1 MSHCTH
7 DHTHSPLHE
16 GGCHCH
22 DHCHS
27 HGHEHSD
34 GTHKPS
40 FKAFIPDILSGLLL
54 AATALLAHLGEI
66 SGALPLCLFLVSA
79 IVTGL
84 PIVIDGFGQWRR
96 GDFMNEY
103 TLMILAAICAF
114 WIGEYPEGVAVLLF
128 YSFGEK
134 LQDRASEKARAH
146 IRGLVDKMPKTVS
159 VVNAEGKITEMQP
172 KDVAEGSRIHVKP
185 GMRVALDG
193 VLEGEDAIS
202 FDTSAITGEAVPRTV
217 SPGEAVQSGLI
228 PVDRE
233 ATLTTTCRLE
243 DSSLSRILKTVEEA
257 AEAKSHTETLIRRIT
272 RWYTPT
278 VLVAAV
284 LLYAAAWAV
293 IPAAEFAWQTWFNR
307 ALILLVCA
315 CPCAM
320 VISVPLSYFMSLG
333 KASAHGVL
341 VKGSTYF
348 DAMCGID
355 TVLFDK
361 TGTLTTGRFRIA
373 GIYPDD
379 GISEETLL
387 SLAAGMEAQSAH
399 PLAQSVK
406 DAAAERGITAAA
418 VDDVTTVR
426 HGLTASHEG
435 KTILAGSRRLL
446 ADNGLDVPQDDD
458 TQTAGTEIHLALDG
472 KYTGVIRLTDEL
484 KPTAA
489 AAVRRL
495 HCMGI
500 RYIGILS
507 GDRAA
512 AVKQAAEAIGADI
525 CLAELSP
532 EEKYGTMK
540 QLKAEGRRIAYV
552 GDGIN
557 DTPSLALADVGI
569 AMGTAGTDAAM
580 QHADAVIAGDDPA
593 RVPQLLHIARSAR
606 RVAITNVVFA
616 LAFKLIVMALGACGL
631 ASLWVAVFADTGVT
645 LITIIYTLLAL
656 K

>member
-7 DHTHSPLHE
+7 DHTHSPHHE

-22 DHCHS
+22 CNSHS
-27 HGHEHSD
+27 HDHVHSSD
-34 GTHKPS
+34 THKPS
-40 FKAFIPDILSGLLL
+40 FKVFIPDILSGLLL
-54 AATALLAHLGEI
+54 AATAVLAHLNVI
-66 SGALPLCLFLVSA
+66 SGALPLCLFLISA

-84 PIVIDGFGQWRR
+84 PIVIDGFAEWRR

-103 TLMILAAICAF
+103 TLMILAAIGAF

-146 IRGLVDKMPKTVS
+146 IRGLVDKMPKTVAVES
-159 VVNAEGKITEMQP
+159 ADGSIREMQP
-172 KDVAEGSRIHVKP
+172 KDVAEGSRIRVKP

-193 VLEGEDAIS
+193 VLEGDDAIS

-217 SPGEAVQSGLI
+217 TPGEAVQSGLI

-233 ATLTTTCRLE
+233 VTLTTTCRLE

-272 RWYTPT
+272 RWYTPA
-278 VLVAAV
+278 VIAAAI
-284 LLYAAAWAV
+284 LLFAVAWAV
-293 IPAAEFAWQTWFNR
+293 IPAADFAWQTWFNR

-348 DAMCGID
+348 DAMCGVD

-361 TGTLTTGRFRIA
+361 TGTLTTGRFRIDCCRPA
-373 GIYPDD
+373 D

-387 SLAAGMEAQSAH
+387 SLAAGMEAQSSH

-426 HGLTASHEG
+426 HGLTARHEG
-435 KTILAGSRRLL
+435 KTALAGSRRLL
-446 ADNGLDVPQDDD
+446 ADNGVDVPQDD
-458 TQTAGTEIHLALDG
+458 TQTASTEIHLALG
-472 KYTGVIRLTDEL
+472 GEYMGVIRLTDEI

-489 AAVRRL
+489 ESIRL
-495 HCMGI
+495 LHRMGI
-500 RYIGILS
+500 RNIGILS
-507 GDRAA
+507 GDRKA
-512 AVKQAAEAIGADI
+512 AVQQAAEAIGADT

-532 EEKYGTMK
+532 EEKYGVMK

-616 LAFKLIVMALGACGL
+616 LSFKLIVMALGACGL
-631 ASLWVAVFADTGVT
+631 ASLWMAVFADTGVT

>member
-7 DHTHSPLHE
+7 DHTHSPQRE

-27 HGHEHSD
+27 HGHEHSS
-34 GTHKPS
+34 GSHKPS
-40 FKAFIPDILSGLLL
+40 IKAFIPDILSGLLL
-54 AATALLAHLGEI
+54 AATAALAHLGVI
-66 SGALPLCLFLVSA
+66 SGALPLYLFLISA

-84 PIVIDGFGQWRR
+84 PIVIDGFGEWRR

-103 TLMILAAICAF
+103 TLMILAAIGAF

-134 LQDRASEKARAH
+134 LQDRASEKARSH
-146 IRGLVDKMPKTVS
+146 IRGLVDKMPKTVAVES
-159 VVNAEGKITEMQP
+159 ADGSIREMQP
-172 KDVAEGSRIHVKP
+172 KDVAEGSRIRVKP

-193 VLEGEDAIS
+193 VLEGGDAIS
-202 FDTSAITGEAVPRTV
+202 FDTAAITGEAVPRTV

-233 ATLTTTCRLE
+233 VTLTTTCRLE

-272 RWYTPT
+272 RWYTPA
-278 VLVAAV
+278 VIAAAI
-284 LLYAAAWAV
+284 LLFAVAWAV
-293 IPAAEFAWQTWFNR
+293 IPAADFAWQTWFNR

-348 DAMCGID
+348 DAMCGVD

-361 TGTLTTGRFRIA
+361 TGTLTTGRFRIDGCRPA
-373 GIYPDD
+373 D

-387 SLAAGMEAQSAH
+387 SLAAGMEAQSSH

-426 HGLTASHEG
+426 HGLTARHEG
-435 KTILAGSRRLL
+435 KTALAGSRRLL
-446 ADNGLDVPQDDD
+446 ADNGVDVPQDD
-458 TQTAGTEIHLALDG
+458 TQTASTEIHLALGG
-472 KYTGVIRLTDEL
+472 KYMGVIRLTDEI

-489 AAVRRL
+489 ESIRL
-495 HCMGI
+495 LHRMGI
-500 RYIGILS
+500 RNTGILS
-507 GDRAA
+507 GDRKA
-512 AVKQAAEAIGADI
+512 AVQQAAEAIGADT

-532 EEKYGTMK
+532 EEKYGVMK
-540 QLKAEGRRIAYV
+540 QLKTEGRHIAYV

-616 LAFKLIVMALGACGL
+616 LSFKLIVMALGACGL
-631 ASLWVAVFADTGVT
+631 ASLWMAVFADTGVT
-645 LITIIYTLLAL
+645 LITIIYTLLTL

>member
-7 DHTHSPLHE
+7 DHTHSPHRE

-27 HGHEHSD
+27 HGHEHGS

-40 FKAFIPDILSGLLL
+40 IKAFIPDILSGLLL
-54 AATALLAHLGEI
+54 AATALLAHLGII

-84 PIVIDGFGQWRR
+84 PIVIDGFGEWRR

-103 TLMILAAICAF
+103 TLMILAAIGAF

-159 VVNAEGKITEMQP
+159 VVNDDGSVTEMQP
-172 KDVAEGSRIHVKP
+172 KDVAEGSRIRVKP

-193 VLEGEDAIS
+193 VLEGDDAIS

-233 ATLTTTCRLE
+233 VMLTTTCRLE

-257 AEAKSHTETLIRRIT
+257 ADAKSHTETLIRRIT
-272 RWYTPT
+272 RWYTPA

-348 DAMCGID
+348 DAMCGVD

-373 GIYPDD
+373 GIYPAD

-406 DAAAERGITAAA
+406 DAAAERNITAAA
-418 VDDVTTVR
+418 VGDVTTVR
-426 HGLTASHEG
+426 HGLTARHEG
-435 KTILAGSRRLL
+435 KAVLAGSRRLL
-446 ADNGLDVPQDDD
+446 TDNGVDIPQDD
-458 TQTAGTEIHLALDG
+458 TQTAGTEIHLALDS
-472 KYTGVIRLTDEL
+472 KYMGVILLTDEL

-489 AAVRRL
+489 AAVKRL
-495 HCMGI
+495 HSMGI

-507 GDRAA
+507 GDRKA
-512 AVKQAAEAIGADI
+512 AVRQAADAVVADI
-525 CLAELSP
+525 CLAGLSP
-532 EEKYGTMK
+532 EEKYGIMK
-540 QLKAEGRRIAYV
+540 HLKDVGRHIAYV